1 MGAVPITIPL
11 GAHVGGKNGYETQRR
26 STYGLRPREGH
37 FRGSLGSG
45 PAIGQEAMLL
55 TSPVVPS
62 GLFFTQRFTGRN
74 PATAS
79 SDRVSLSGSVLI
91 AAANEVTSGVARGPS
106 CPRMSA
112 IGTKQTSSSTLNMSA
127 FGGKADISD
136 RLAYVR

>member
-1 MGAVPITIPL
+1 
-11 GAHVGGKNGYETQRR
+11 
-26 STYGLRPREGH
+26 
-37 FRGSLGSG
+37 
-45 PAIGQEAMLL
+45 MLL

-62 GLFFTQRFTGRN
+62 GLFFTQRFTERN

-112 IGTKQTSSSTLNMSA
+112 IGTKQTSMFDA
-127 FGGKADISD
+127 EH
-136 RLAYVR
+136 VRFRGQSGHL